1 MTRELVHE
9 EPMEIGGH
17 TVHSEVP
24 NGYEGPCAV
33 RAADGTEKLICA
45 FPSAPEAMRAA
56 IYASTPDGGY
66 GSTMIQPCTAQ
77 MVTHSEFSDW
87 AF

>member
-33 RAADGTEKLICA
+33 RAANGTEKLICA
-45 FPSAPEAMRAA
+45 FPSTLEAMRAA
-56 IYASTPDGGY
+56 IYASTPNGGY
-66 GSTMIQPCTAQ
+66 GSITIQPCIPQ
-77 MVTHSEFSDW
+77 MVTHIEFADW